1 MVVELMQ
8 IKEKEYHKVYKDI
21 IKTCL
26 KDGVLLPFL
35 LEVVEVPEE
44 YDFTVRQKENLKIT
58 EESSRLRQQA
68 LVARQ
73 ERLGDV
79 HYKGDFDKMNDEL
92 NTIDNNELMAFITQ
106 YPMYSNIVK

>member
-1 MVVELMQ
+1 MVVKLMQ
-8 IKEKEYHKVYKDI
+8 IKEKEYYKVYKDI

-44 YDFTVRQKENLKIT
+44 YDFTVQQRENLKISD
-58 EESSRLRQQA
+58 ESSRLRQQA

-79 HYKGDFDKMNDEL
+79 HFNGDWDKMNDQL
-92 NTIDNNELMAFITQ
+92 NTIDNNELMSFISQ
-106 YPMYSNIVK
+106 YPEYSDIIK